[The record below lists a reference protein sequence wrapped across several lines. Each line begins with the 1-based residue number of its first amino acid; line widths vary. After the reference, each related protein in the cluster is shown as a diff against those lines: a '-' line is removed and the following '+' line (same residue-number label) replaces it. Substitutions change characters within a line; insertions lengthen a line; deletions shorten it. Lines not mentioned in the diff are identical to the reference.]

1 MTALLALPV
10 ELKLVILDRIRDSL
24 NLQQFE
30 LDPVNS
36 MFKED
41 EWYRILLLVSLFHRE
56 WTRVAQSMLLHHLI
70 LRNERKASQFL
81 EKADDEG
88 MESVVSVRLGNG
100 AFTQAE
106 IIACVKKIGV
116 KCPRVT
122 SISCCGLAVRLHCF
136 GECSLLSSSCS
147 VVRTDHAVGGR
158 RD

>member
-1 MTALLALPV
+1 MATILTLPV

-36 MFKED
+36 MYKED
-41 EWYRILLLVSLFHRE
+41 EWYRILLLLSLFHRE

-70 LRNERKASQFL
+70 LRSERKASQFL
-81 EKADDEG
+81 RKVDDEG

-100 AFTQAE
+100 AFTEAE

-122 SISCCGLAVRLHCF
+122 SVFCCGLAVGLHYF
-136 GECSLLSSSCS
+136 GECSPARSSRS
-147 VVRTDHAVGGR
+147 VLRTDYTVVDR
-158 RD
+158 RY